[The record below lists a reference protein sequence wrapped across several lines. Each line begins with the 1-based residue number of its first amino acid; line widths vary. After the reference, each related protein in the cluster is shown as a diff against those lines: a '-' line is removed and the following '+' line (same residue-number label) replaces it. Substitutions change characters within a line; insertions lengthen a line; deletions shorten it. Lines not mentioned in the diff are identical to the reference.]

1 MKRYRA
7 FCFDLDGTVYRGKE
21 AISTAIEFIHKLQE
35 KQLDFFFVTNN
46 SSKTPS
52 QIKETLRQFGLD
64 ASEKQIYSS
73 ALVTAKYVKEHFGQA
88 KVMLIGQD
96 GIRHAFYE
104 QRIEVVEEHP
114 DVVVM
119 GIDRMI
125 NYEKLSKAC
134 IAVQN
139 GAVLIGTNEDI
150 KIPTD
155 EGFKPGNGSFVKLV
169 SQVCNVEPIFMGK
182 PSPAMLEMIQ
192 KEYGYRKEEMVMI
205 GDNYDT
211 DILCGIR
218 FGCDTVHVN
227 TGVASTE
234 MVKGKELQPTY
245 FVQDLSEFEI
255 EP

>member
-1 MKRYRA
+1 MKQYRA

-21 AISTAIEFIHKLQE
+21 AIPTAVKFIHQLQE
-35 KQLDFFFVTNN
+35 KKLDVFFVTNN

-52 QIKETLRQFGLD
+52 QIRETLKQFGID

-73 ALVTAKYVKEHFGQA
+73 ALVTAKYVKERFGQA
-88 KVMLIGQD
+88 KVYVIGQD
-96 GIRHAFYE
+96 GIRRAFQE
-104 QRIEVVEEHP
+104 QNIGMVEEKP

-125 NYEKLSKAC
+125 TYEKLTKAC
-134 IAVQN
+134 LAVQN
-139 GAVLIGTNEDI
+139 GAALIGTNEDI
-150 KIPTD
+150 RFPTE
-155 EGFKPGNGSFVKLV
+155 EGFHPGNGSFVKLV

-182 PSPAMLEMIQ
+182 PSPVMLEMIQ
-192 KEYGYRKEEMVMI
+192 QEYGYGKEEMLMI

-227 TGVASTE
+227 TGV
-234 MVKGKELQPTY
+234 VKIEAVKEKELQPTY
-245 FVQDLSEFEI
+245 YVEDLSEFHI
-255 EP
+255 